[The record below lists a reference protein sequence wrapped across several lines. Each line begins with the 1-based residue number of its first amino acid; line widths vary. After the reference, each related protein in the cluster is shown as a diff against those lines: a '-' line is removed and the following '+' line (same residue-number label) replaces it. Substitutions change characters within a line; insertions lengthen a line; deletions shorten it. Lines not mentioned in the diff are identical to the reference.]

1 MREDGFIV
9 VKERLKG
16 LRKTIGLTQK
26 QLGENAAIPHNTISR
41 IELGETEDTSTKTLT
56 AIARALN
63 VSADYLLGLKDEPE

>member
-1 MREDGFIV
+1 LREDGFIV

-26 QLGENAAIPHNTISR
+26 QLGEKAGIPHNTISR